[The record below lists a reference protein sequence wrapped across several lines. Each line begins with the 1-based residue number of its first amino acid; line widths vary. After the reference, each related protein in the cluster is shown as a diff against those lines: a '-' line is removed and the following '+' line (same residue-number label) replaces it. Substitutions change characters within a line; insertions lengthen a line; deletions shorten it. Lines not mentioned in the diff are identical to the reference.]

1 MLMMTTTMTIS
12 GLTQFPKEQLLFAL
26 QRGFID
32 QIVGLTEFGKTP
44 AQPRR
49 CGVGQALKGIV
60 PAEQL
65 TAVIVRL
72 QQQLVNSSHFAYFP

>member
-1 MLMMTTTMTIS
+1 MTTTTTMTIS

-26 QRGFID
+26 QRRFID
-32 QIVGLTEFGKTP
+32 QIVFGLTEFGKTP

-60 PAEQL
+60 LVEQL
-65 TAVIVRL
+65 TAVIVRQL
-72 QQQLVNSSHFAYFP
+72 QQLVNS